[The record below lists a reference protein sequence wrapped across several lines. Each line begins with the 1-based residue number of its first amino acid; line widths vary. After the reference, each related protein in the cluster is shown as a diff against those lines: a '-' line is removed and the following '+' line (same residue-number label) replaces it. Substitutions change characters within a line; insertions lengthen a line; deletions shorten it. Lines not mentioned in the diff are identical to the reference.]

1 MRFIVYLCFSL
12 FLLMPISAFAAMDY
26 GKQSLLG
33 FDFSGTDL
41 SGATFYLTDL
51 QDANLSNCDLQ
62 GASLYGAKLKDTN
75 LSNSNLR
82 EVTLDSANLDGTDL
96 TNTNLED
103 SFAYST
109 QFNDVTIEG
118 ADFTN
123 VYLPNDVL
131 KEFCKIA
138 HGKNPF
144 TNRSTKDTL
153 ECEWNW
159 QLL

>member
-1 MRFIVYLCFSL
+1 MRSIIVLTITLILIFPKITFASL
-12 FLLMPISAFAAMDY
+12 DY

-33 FDFSGTDL
+33 FDFSGSDL
-41 SGATFYLTDL
+41 KGATFYLTDL
-51 QDANLSNCDLQ
+51 QDADLSNCDLQ
-62 GASLYGAKLKDTN
+62 GASLYGAKLKGTN

-109 QFNDVTIEG
+109 QFNDVKIQG

-123 VYLPNDVL
+123 VYLPNDIL
-131 KEFCKIA
+131 REFCNKAEGI
-138 HGKNPF
+138 NPF
-144 TNRSTKDTL
+144 TNRETKETL
-153 ECEWNW
+153 EC
-159 QLL
+159 Q